1 MTYSKF
7 NDLSQLQ
14 SMDFEQKYSQKK
26 TKNKNIAQRNNQE
39 ILVRYLI
46 LIFCQES

>member
-1 MTYSKF
+1 
-7 NDLSQLQ
+7 
-14 SMDFEQKYSQKK
+14 MDFEQKYSQKK

-46 LIFCQES
+46 LIFCQESLNIITPFKKK